1 MSSAVPTSP
10 HLTNPAPA
18 VPERVAAL
26 RSRRVTGAVAVA
38 GAAGLVASVAVILL
52 ASDPVVVGV
61 AVLAAMVLLILSGL
75 PVALALTLPSI
86 LGIASLASPL
96 AAVNVMA
103 AAPAA
108 AISSW
113 SMSVLPM
120 FIFMGMLLS
129 QSGVAAKIYRAAD
142 VWFRWLPGG
151 VGIGTTAAGAGLSAV
166 SGSSI
171 GMTYTLGRAGIPEML
186 RAGYH
191 RRVAVGTV
199 IVAGLP
205 GALIPPSI
213 LMLVYAGVA
222 SVPVGKQLMAGVVP
236 GLLIAVMFSG
246 VILLVGLLA
255 PRAVGRGV
263 EAEDGGASPAERV
276 TWGDRMRALLDA
288 WALPVIMLVLIGGM
302 FSGLFTPT
310 EAGAVAA
317 FVSLLICLWNVRHDR
332 PLAALGAA
340 TRATVSATGAIMF
353 LLIGAE
359 FLTRVLALTGISP
372 LVTKSIVDLQLSPV
386 MFLLA
391 LAVLYL
397 FMGMFFDTL
406 SMMFLTVPVLL
417 PTLAQM
423 GIDPLWF
430 GVFIVLMGEIGMI
443 TPPVGVI
450 VYVLHGIVQDRAVN
464 LGQRITLRDV
474 MMPILW
480 FLPLAMLFVVV
491 LILMPQIALWLPN
504 LMGD

>member
-1 MSSAVPTSP
+1 MSS
-10 HLTNPAPA
+10 PAPTA
-18 VPERVAAL
+18 TPNLVQPAAPAGGGTTLL
-26 RSRRVTGAVAVA
+26 RPRRPMGVLAYLGM
-38 GAAGLVASVAVILL
+38 AGLAGSILVILL
-52 ASDPVVVGV
+52 ADSPTAVGV
-61 AVLAAMVLLILSGL
+61 AVLTAMVLLILSGL
-75 PVALALTLPSI
+75 PVALSLTLPSI
-86 LGIASLASPL
+86 LGVLALASPL
-96 AAVNVMA
+96 AAFNVMA

-108 AISSW
+108 AVSSW

-129 QSGVAAKIYRAAD
+129 QSGVATSIYRAAD
-142 VWFRWLPGG
+142 LWFRWLPGG

-171 GMTYTLGRAGIPEML
+171 GMTYTLGRTGIPEML
-186 RAGYH
+186 RAGYDK
-191 RRVAVGTV
+191 RVAVGTV

-236 GLLIAVMFSG
+236 GVLIAVMFSL
-246 VILLVGLLA
+246 VILLVGFLA
-255 PRAVGRGV
+255 PRLVGRG
-263 EAEDGGASPAERV
+263 ADAAAAAPV
-276 TWGDRMRALLDA
+276 TWRDRFQALLDA

-302 FSGLFTPT
+302 FSGFFTPT

-317 FVSLLICLWNVRHDR
+317 FVSLLICLWNKRNDH
-332 PLAALGAA
+332 PFAAVGEA
-340 TRATVSATGAIMF
+340 TRATVAATGAIMF

-372 LVTKSIVDLQLSPV
+372 LVTKIIVDMQLSPV
-386 MFLLA
+386 VFLLA

-423 GIDPLWF
+423 GIDPIWF
-430 GVFIVLMGEIGMI
+430 GVFIVLMGEVGMI

-450 VYVLHGIVQDRAVN
+450 IYVLHGIAQDRRVN
-464 LGQRITLRDV
+464 LGQTITLRDV
-474 MMPILW
+474 ITPVLW
-480 FLPLAMLFVVV
+480 FTPLVMVFVLL
-491 LILMPQIALWLPN
+491 LILVPQIALWLPG
-504 LMGD
+504 LM